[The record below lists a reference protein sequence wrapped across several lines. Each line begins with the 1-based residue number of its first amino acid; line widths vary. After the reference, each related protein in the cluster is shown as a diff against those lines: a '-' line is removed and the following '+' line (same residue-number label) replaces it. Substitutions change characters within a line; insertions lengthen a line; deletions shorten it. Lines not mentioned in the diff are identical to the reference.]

1 MQEFKLEFKPNTES
15 KPYYFYLWRHTY
27 LEEGATELTTRTC
40 IGITSNPWNRIHGY
54 EGHVGHVVKFAK
66 LWKGPERLIRELETK
81 IKSDFYDYMFVGTD
95 KFRYEWINEN
105 IPFDS
110 IVNWV
115 KWETENTYLG
125 IEEYNGEVNYSSG
138 SN

>member
-1 MQEFKLEFKPNTES
+1 MLEFKPNAES
-15 KPYYFYLWRHTY
+15 KQYYFYLWRHTF
-27 LEEGATELTTRTC
+27 LDEVTNKLLTRTC
-40 IGITSNPWNRIHGY
+40 IGITSNPARRIQGY
-54 EGHVGHVVKFAK
+54 EGHVGHIVKFAK
-66 LWKGPERLIRELETK
+66 LWKGPERLIRDLETR
-81 IKSDFYDYMFVGTD
+81 IKDDFHDHLFVGTGSY
-95 KFRYEWINEN
+95 RYEWINEN

-125 IEEYNGEVNYSSG
+125 IEEYNGEINYASG